1 MDFLLYLLQRM
12 WAWLASNG
20 LTIIALL
27 ILIVLIPRIRRFII
41 AVATANLVDGEEES
55 KGRRALIG
63 AVVYIAEIIAY
74 FVVII
79 ALLNSFGVSLTAAA
93 IPATVISAAVGFGAQ
108 GLIGDFLGGVFIIA
122 EKQYGIGDWVE
133 FHTPSGTVQGDVV
146 SVTLRAT
153 TIRTLNGEEVVIP
166 NSEARM
172 CVNYS
177 SRWSRAV
184 IEVPVPMTAGGSVR
198 DLEERTMAAARRGV
212 AADGVREHVLSDIRI
227 QSSTKLNPPSAI
239 GQPWTVSMR
248 LLVDCEPGN
257 QWLVERAVRSEII
270 DTWWDDYG
278 ERASEAPLKAAG
290 FPTAATAA
298 MLAAAGERADEVGRG
313 DLMTSPVAR
322 SRAWSRDEVDDGT
335 SESDGSLEVE
345 QAQKSAL
352 AADAAG
358 GGSPRRRS
366 DVPDAGARLDDEYR
380 RAKDA
385 GADDE
390 ELEAIDGDAVRRRDD
405 APTEVLAPVGAATA
419 AGSTAETTAET
430 TVDSR
435 VGSTGDGADSPADGD
450 DDADADGKK
459 TEKLSSADAI
469 AAGGS
474 WKDLTNRQR
483 VRRVF
488 SAGGRA
494 RPSTVVMLVA
504 LLLLG
509 MLNLA
514 MFEPGEDQDGPA
526 GWLAPSR
533 FIERGEGDNGDAE
546 ETGTGTGRTDAP
558 TTAPQEDQ
566 REDRTGTGEGTD
578 GTGTGTGQRPGTGTG
593 TGDTG
598 TGTGTG
604 DTGTGTGG
612 DTGTGT
618 GGTDG
623 GTGTDTGTGTGTGDT
638 GTGTGTG
645 TGGTGDGTATQ

>member
-79 ALLNSFGVSLTAAA
+79 ALLNRIGVSLTAAA

-198 DLEERTMAAARRGV
+198 DMEERTMAAARRGS
-212 AADGVREHVLSDIRI
+212 AGDGVREHVLSDIRI

-322 SRAWSRDEVDDGT
+322 SRDEVDDGT
-335 SESDGSLEVE
+335 SESDGSLEVG

-390 ELEAIDGDAVRRRDD
+390 ELEAI
-405 APTEVLAPVGAATA
+405 
-419 AGSTAETTAET
+419 
-430 TVDSR
+430 
-435 VGSTGDGADSPADGD
+435 
-450 DDADADGKK
+450 DADADGKK

-514 MFEPGEDQDGPA
+514 TFEPGEDQDGPA

-604 DTGTGTGG
+604 GTGTGTGG